1 MAENQKVITMG
12 SLFDGIG
19 GFPLAAVHNGIVPL
33 WASEIEAFPI
43 RVTKAAFPQHAA
55 CRRYHEAGWGPA
67 APGGYYLRRESLPG
81 LSVAGARAGL
91 SGARSG
97 LFIEQI
103 RIIKEMRD
111 VDKRRGR
118 TGIAVRPRFAVWENV
133 LYALQHIKDV
143 MSRKQLCVVPL

>member
-1 MAENQKVITMG
+1 M
-12 SLFDGIG
+12 
-19 GFPLAAVHNGIVPL
+19 
-33 WASEIEAFPI
+33 
-43 RVTKAAFPQHAA
+43 
-55 CRRYHEAGWGPA
+55 
-67 APGGYYLRRESLPG
+67 
-81 LSVAGARAGL
+81 AGARAGL

-133 LYALQHIKDV
+133 LYVLKCIKDV
-143 MSRKQLCVVPL
+143 MH